1 MAVHAD
7 REAFIPYRKA
17 DLIELCIQDGK
28 LQNED
33 VQKFREF
40 CEIVSAYYHFDSL
53 KHLESMKN
61 NFAHINPDADTKPM
75 FPPSVEEQQIREA
88 KLVEEFEETL
98 QKANYRKLTNEEWA
112 KAKEQQSLIT
122 LQMDVDFND
131 FELWVCYHRGDS
143 QTTVKI
149 KKLFGSKDF
158 TMDTY
163 ERVVLLL
170 KFKDE
175 AYFKSQKRKIQDLNF
190 TPGKMYVYFYKKIP
204 QADLEVLFPNVKV
217 SMNLKDR
224 LLFVVPAIG
233 AGIATLLKALPALI
247 VTFALVLGILK
258 LNAIADLIGIKI
270 PEATELKVIIGAV
283 TGLSLLGAFAFKQY
297 VAYKNKRLK
306 FLKDITDTL
315 FFRNLDCNAGVFH
328 RLLDD
333 AEEEECKE
341 NILAYYHLVTNH
353 NGMTKEDLDN
363 FIEEWLEK
371 KFNTKVDFA
380 VDKAIQ
386 RLESLRG
393 KIVQEGQEESQVP
406 ELSIVQADEKGVYRC
421 LSLDEAKTIVDYI
434 WDNYFSYNNG

>member
-1 MAVHAD
+1 MAVYAD

-28 LQNED
+28 LQGED

-75 FPPSVEEQQIREA
+75 FPPSKEEEQIREK
-88 KLVEEFEETL
+88 KLVEELEETL
-98 QKANYRKLTNEEWA
+98 HKANYSKLTNEEWE

-122 LQMDVDFND
+122 LQMDVDFDD
-131 FELWVCYHRGDS
+131 FEQWICYHRGS
-143 QTTVKI
+143 GKTTVQL
-149 KKLFGSKDF
+149 KKLFGTKEF
-158 TMDTY
+158 TMDIY

-175 AYFKSQKRKIQDLNF
+175 AYFKSKKRKIKDLNF
-190 TPGKMYVYFYKKIP
+190 TPGKMYLYFYKKIP
-204 QADLEVLFPNVKV
+204 QADLEVLFPNVKI

-224 LLFVVPAIG
+224 LMFVIPAIG

-247 VTFALVLGILK
+247 ITFALVLTMLK
-258 LNAIADLIGIKI
+258 LDSLMKIFGIQ
-270 PEATELKVIIGAV
+270 PTQNLNDMKVIIGAV

-341 NILAYYHLVTNH
+341 NILAYYHLITH
-353 NGMTKEDLDN
+353 PEGMTKESLDN
-363 FIEEWLEK
+363 FIEEWLEQ
-371 KFNTKVDFA
+371 KFNTKIDFA

-386 RLESLRG
+386 RLENLKG
-393 KIVQEGQEESQVP
+393 KLSEDGEEVSVVTSDAQ
-406 ELSIVQADEKGVYRC
+406 GTHRC

-434 WDNYFSYNNG
+434 WDNYFSYNKS